1 VSADPLVRE
10 LLLRADR
17 IEALIEELDLGYKLH
32 CLAVK
37 AS

>member
-1 VSADPLVRE
+1 LADDTVVQAVRE
-10 LLLRADR
+10 RR
-17 IEALIEELDLGYKLH
+17 GEIERVLEELHLGYKLH